1 MEVKEKIDQLR
12 VSLHEHNYN
21 YYILDTPT
29 ISDFEFDQMLQSLLV
44 LEKKYPEFYDP
55 NSPTLRVGGGV
66 TKNFKSQIHRFP
78 MYSLSNTYS
87 KEELNLW
94 VERVEKVLGHKNF
107 DFTCE
112 LKYDGASINLTYEN
126 GAFVSGVTRGD
137 GTQGDDV
144 SLNLKTIP
152 TIPLTLKGDYPAFFE
167 IRGEIVLPIAGFN
180 AMNEE
185 RVKLGEEPY
194 MNPRNTAS
202 GSLKLQDSALVA
214 KRPLEC
220 FLYALAGSD
229 LGIDSQIEA
238 LQKAKSWGFK
248 VPDNAIM
255 ATSIEEVF
263 DYLDQWDR
271 QRVDLPYEID
281 GVVIKINQFS
291 QQDELG
297 YTAKAPRWAIAYKFQ
312 AESAITK
319 LLSVSYQV
327 GRTGAVTPVANLKP
341 VLLSG
346 TTVKRASLHNEDQ
359 IDKLSLRIGDS
370 VYVEKGG
377 EIIPKIVAVDH
388 TNRPAEIFKIK
399 FITHCP
405 ECGSELIK
413 EDGEAQHYCRN
424 ISGCPPQI
432 IGKIQHFISRKA
444 MDVEGLGS
452 ETVTMLYQNTLLNNI
467 ADLYELRYQD
477 ITTLNRMAEKSA
489 ENLINGVIASKEK
502 PFTKVLFGL
511 GIRYVGETIA
521 KKLVKAFGDIDTLM
535 TADFEQLIAVDE
547 IGDRIAES
555 LIDFFSSPENQ
566 ILIDRL
572 KKHDLN
578 FKSETPLIQGELA
591 LNDKKFVIS
600 GVFETLSREDLKEK
614 IESNGGGVMSSISKK
629 TDYVVAGQGMGPSK
643 KIKAEQL
650 GIPIISETDFFELL
664 DS

>member
-137 GTQGDDV
+137 GAQGDDV

-578 FKSETPLIQGELA
+578 FKSETLLIQGELA

>member
-444 MDVEGLGS
+444 MDIEGLGS

-555 LIDFFSSPENQ
+555 LIEFFSSPENQ

-572 KKHDLN
+572 KKHGLN

>member
-137 GTQGDDV
+137 GAQGDDV

-413 EDGEAQHYCRN
+413 EDGEVQHYCRN

-444 MDVEGLGS
+444 MDIEGLGS

>member
-137 GTQGDDV
+137 GAQGDDV

-444 MDVEGLGS
+444 MDIEGLGS

-477 ITTLNRMAEKSA
+477 ITPLDRMAEKSA

-555 LIDFFSSPENQ
+555 LIEFFSSPENQ

>member
-477 ITTLNRMAEKSA
+477 ITPLDRMAEKSA

-555 LIDFFSSPENQ
+555 LIEFFSSPENQ

-572 KKHDLN
+572 KKHGLN

>member
-137 GTQGDDV
+137 GAQGDDV

-167 IRGEIVLPIAGFN
+167 IRGEILLPIAGFN

-444 MDVEGLGS
+444 MDIEGLGS

-477 ITTLNRMAEKSA
+477 ITPLDRMAEKSA

-535 TADFEQLIAVDE
+535 TADLEQLIAVDE

-555 LIDFFSSPENQ
+555 LIEFFSSPENQ

-572 KKHDLN
+572 KKHGLN

>member
-444 MDVEGLGS
+444 MDIEGLGS

-477 ITTLNRMAEKSA
+477 ITPLDRMAEKSA

>member
-444 MDVEGLGS
+444 MDIEGLGS

>member
-137 GTQGDDV
+137 GAQGDDV

-444 MDVEGLGS
+444 MDIEGLGS

-477 ITTLNRMAEKSA
+477 ITPLDRMAEKSA

-555 LIDFFSSPENQ
+555 LIDFF
-566 ILIDRL
+566 
-572 KKHDLN
+572 
-578 FKSETPLIQGELA
+578 F
-591 LNDKKFVIS
+591 IS
-600 GVFETLSREDLKEK
+600 RKPD
-614 IESNGGGVMSSISKK
+614 
-629 TDYVVAGQGMGPSK
+629 TD
-643 KIKAEQL
+643 
-650 GIPIISETDFFELL
+650 
-664 DS
+664 

>member
-413 EDGEAQHYCRN
+413 EDGEVQHYCRN

>member
-137 GTQGDDV
+137 GAQGDDV

-444 MDVEGLGS
+444 MDIEGLGS

-535 TADFEQLIAVDE
+535 TADLEQLIAVDE

-555 LIDFFSSPENQ
+555 LIEFFSSPENQ

>member
-137 GTQGDDV
+137 GAQGDDV

-444 MDVEGLGS
+444 MDIEGLGS

>member
-137 GTQGDDV
+137 GAQGDDV

-444 MDVEGLGS
+444 MDIEGLGS

-535 TADFEQLIAVDE
+535 TADLEQLIAVDE

>member
-137 GTQGDDV
+137 GAQGDDV

-444 MDVEGLGS
+444 MDIEGLGS

-477 ITTLNRMAEKSA
+477 ITPLDRMAEKSA